1 MNTVAYWSIF
11 ITIILLVIAVII
23 GEFYKIRFESS
34 KEAKDERGILIL
46 LKQKTLSYHILF
58 LGICSAFIVIIGF
71 EWLSRDWFI
80 YWVMFVS
87 FAQSIASTLYTYYL
101 RQVDI

>member
-1 MNTVAYWSIF
+1 MNTVAYWSLF
-11 ITIILLVIAVII
+11 ITIILLVIAVIV

-58 LGICSAFIVIIGF
+58 LGICSAFIVIVVF

-87 FAQSIASTLYTYYL
+87 FGQSIASTLYTHYL
-101 RQVDI
+101 RQVDV

>member
-1 MNTVAYWSIF
+1 MNDVMYWAAIISI
-11 ITIILLVIAVII
+11 LGLVCAVII

-34 KEAKDERGILIL
+34 MESKDERGILIL

-71 EWLSRDWFI
+71 DLLARDWFV
-80 YWVMFVS
+80 YWIMFTG
-87 FAQSIASTLYTYYL
+87 FLQSIASTFYTIYL
-101 RQVDI
+101 RKVE